1 MDELIYLQTVKEVAD
16 EETRE
21 LLEDI
26 LLEMMEAY

>member
-1 MDELIYLQTVKEVAD
+1 MDELIYLQTIKEVAD

-21 LLEDI
+21 FLEDI

>member
-1 MDELIYLQTVKEVAD
+1 MDELIYLQTIKEVTD